1 MASVRKLKRDLNYVM
16 GDIIEAAYIHQIVNP
31 EEDHSKS
38 DQIVEDAITSFNG
51 FIVKINNKEVENRG
65 AHLKQVSKELETEA
79 KVEEWISEMK
89 SKEEKTEFN
98 NMMRHSDGED
108 EDSKKWLEENKKE
121 LGKESTFTFFDNL
134 DADEKRF

>member
-1 MASVRKLKRDLNYVM
+1 MASVRTLKRDLNYVM
-16 GDIIEAAYIHQIVNP
+16 GDIIEATYIHQIVNP

-79 KVEEWISEMK
+79 KDLVK
-89 SKEEKTEFN
+89 RVN
-98 NMMRHSDGED
+98 
-108 EDSKKWLEENKKE
+108 E
-121 LGKESTFTFFDNL
+121 L
-134 DADEKRF
+134 